1 VAIVAGKPELADSLT
16 RGYGVKFYTLA
27 AVSDDNLQKHAMV
40 GCSFSTVTSAWDTAS
55 VPSASAVWRHC
66 LKPYLSTTDDLTFG
80 IKLCITELSDE
91 YWTVC

>member
-1 VAIVAGKPELADSLT
+1 VVIRNSSNLIVIYDVTPLLPTHTYTHAVVVAIVAGKPELADSLT

-55 VPSASAVWRHC
+55 VPSASAV
-66 LKPYLSTTDDLTFG
+66 
-80 IKLCITELSDE
+80 
-91 YWTVC
+91 